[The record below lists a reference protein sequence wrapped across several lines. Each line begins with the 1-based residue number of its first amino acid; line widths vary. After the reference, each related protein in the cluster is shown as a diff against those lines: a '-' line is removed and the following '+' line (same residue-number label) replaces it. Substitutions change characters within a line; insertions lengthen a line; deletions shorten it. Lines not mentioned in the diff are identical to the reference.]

1 MNKKDWMEVMIMKL
15 EVLQKEKIN
24 AMKNKDELRK
34 SILTEMI
41 DMAQKTS
48 ITTKGRIEITEQLV
62 DETLIK
68 YQKMVQEMIDT
79 CPSNRPEKL
88 AEYEASMAIVKEYAP
103 QLITDEESIRKD
115 IMSIT
120 STLGIELEKKNKG
133 QVMKAIMPHFKGKAD
148 NKIVAKVVG
157 EMLV

>member
-1 MNKKDWMEVMIMKL
+1 MKL
-15 EVLQKEKIN
+15 EILQKEKIN
-24 AMKNKDELRK
+24 AMKNKDEVRK
-34 SILTEMI
+34 SVLTEMI
-41 DMAQKTS
+41 DMVQKAS
-48 ITTKGRIEITEQLV
+48 ITPKGRIEITEQLV

-79 CPSNRPEKL
+79 CPTNRPEKL
-88 AEYEASMAIVKEYAP
+88 AEYEASMTIVKEYAP
-103 QLITDEESIRKD
+103 QLITDEESIKKD
-115 IMSIT
+115 ITSIT

-133 QVMKAIMPHFKGKAD
+133 QVMKAIMPYFKGKAD